1 MLRKQKQLIANDK
14 GHVLVEYAFV
24 APIFFLLLIG
34 TFEVASL
41 FFVQTS
47 LNAAIF
53 ETSRFGRT
61 GDAEPG
67 KTREQTAREIIGQ
80 LTYGIL
86 EPTRMHLRIQPVA
99 DFQDLSISAVD
110 SDSINFGGPS
120 EPVVYTVTY
129 DWPLFTQMLMNAM
142 GTGDVYRVTASSVV
156 MNEPF

>member
-14 GHVLVEYAFV
+14 GHVLVEYAIV

-61 GDAEPG
+61 GDAESC
-67 KTREQTAREIIGQ
+67 Q
-80 LTYGIL
+80 
-86 EPTRMHLRIQPVA
+86 
-99 DFQDLSISAVD
+99 
-110 SDSINFGGPS
+110 
-120 EPVVYTVTY
+120 
-129 DWPLFTQMLMNAM
+129 
-142 GTGDVYRVTASSVV
+142 
-156 MNEPF
+156 